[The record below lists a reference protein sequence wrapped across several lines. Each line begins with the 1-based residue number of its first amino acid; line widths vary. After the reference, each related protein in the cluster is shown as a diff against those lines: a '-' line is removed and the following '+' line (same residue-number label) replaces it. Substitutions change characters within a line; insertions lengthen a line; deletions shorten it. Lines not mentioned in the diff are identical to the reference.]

1 MIHYRLRCGGGHE
14 FEGWFRSSDAFDTQS
29 RTGLLNCPRCGTS
42 EVARGLMAPAV
53 RTSRARLPPTD
64 SVPATPTVPA
74 SGTPS
79 PRLSTAMPDE
89 LRAALQRL
97 RAQVE
102 QHCDDLGDGFA
113 DEAIRMSR
121 GEVAARGIYGNVTDD
136 DRDALAEEGVD
147 VMQIPW
153 LKPAEG

>member
-1 MIHYRLRCGGGHE
+1 MIHYQLRCGGGHE
-14 FEGWFRSSDAFDTQS
+14 FEGWFRNSSAFDSQAQ
-29 RTGLLNCPRCGTS
+29 TGLLTCPRCGTTD
-42 EVARGLMAPAV
+42 VARGLMAPAV
-53 RTSRARLPPTD
+53 RTKRAKSLAADLIPPA
-64 SVPATPTVPA
+64 PATTQP
-74 SGTPS
+74 GTAVAP
-79 PRLSTAMPDE
+79 PVPDE

-102 QHCDDLGDGFA
+102 RQCDDLGDDFA

-121 GEVAARGIYGNVTDD
+121 GEVAARGIYGNANED
-136 DRDALAEEGVD
+136 DREALAEEGIE